1 MSEQSNKVTV
11 VTVCRNC
18 ARMLEKTIESVETLS
33 YPDIEYVIVDG
44 ASDDDTLNVIKQ
56 HEGKI
61 DQWVSEPDRGIY
73 DAMNKAVTMAKGDW
87 VIFMN
92 AGDVFASDDC
102 VEKAMACAYDADVV
116 NDMFSCKWRERKQ
129 ILFK

>member
-44 ASDDDTLNVIKQ
+44 ASDDDTLNVIKK
-56 HEGKI
+56 HKGKI

>member
-44 ASDDDTLNVIKQ
+44 ASDDDTLNVIKK

-61 DQWVSEPDRGIY
+61 GQWVSEPDRGIY

>member
-44 ASDDDTLNVIKQ
+44 ASDDDTLNVIKK

-87 VIFMN
+87 GIFMN

-102 VEKAMACAYDADVV
+102 VEKAMACAYEADVV

>member
-44 ASDDDTLNVIKQ
+44 ASDDDTLNVIKK

-61 DQWVSEPDRGIY
+61 DQSVSEPDRGIY
-73 DAMNKAVTMAKGDW
+73 DAMNKAVKMAKGDW

>member
-18 ARMLEKTIESVETLS
+18 ARMLEIESVETLS

-44 ASDDDTLNVIKQ
+44 ASDDDTLNVIKK

-87 VIFMN
+87 MIFMN

>member
-1 MSEQSNKVTV
+1 MPQLRPYAGEDDK
-11 VTVCRNC
+11 
-18 ARMLEKTIESVETLS
+18 SVETLS

-44 ASDDDTLNVIKQ
+44 ASDDDTLNVIKK

-73 DAMNKAVTMAKGDW
+73 DAMNKAVKMAKGDW

>member
-18 ARMLEKTIESVETLS
+18 AHMLEKTIESVETLS

-44 ASDDDTLNVIKQ
+44 ASDDDTLNVIKK

-61 DQWVSEPDRGIY
+61 DQ
-73 DAMNKAVTMAKGDW
+73 
-87 VIFMN
+87 
-92 AGDVFASDDC
+92 
-102 VEKAMACAYDADVV
+102 
-116 NDMFSCKWRERKQ
+116 
-129 ILFK
+129 

>member
-1 MSEQSNKVTV
+1 M
-11 VTVCRNC
+11 
-18 ARMLEKTIESVETLS
+18 
-33 YPDIEYVIVDG
+33 
-44 ASDDDTLNVIKQ
+44 
-56 HEGKI
+56 
-61 DQWVSEPDRGIY
+61 
-73 DAMNKAVTMAKGDW
+73 
-87 VIFMN
+87 IFMN

>member
-44 ASDDDTLNVIKQ
+44 ASDDDTLNVIKT

-73 DAMNKAVTMAKGDW
+73 DAMNKAVTMAHGDW